1 MTTDPLSLIRQLIRE
16 ELQALRLADIGI
28 VSSVFPHS
36 EGDTHNYECHVKLRE
51 GNLELRNVPIATP
64 HIGMVSM
71 PNVGDLVLLSYV
83 NGDPNRAI
91 VVGRL
96 YSEKANPPEHEDKE
110 WRVVSPL
117 KEGVTAYAIDKE
129 ESIVINAGETML
141 TLKKDGD
148 IEIKGETN
156 LSAEIK
162 GNIELKT
169 EGEVKAEIK
178 GKLSLTGE
186 ADINIESNSNVTLK
200 CKDCKIDASGKIDLG
215 EGGAGV
221 ITEKSHKCYFTGK
234 ALVPSKTVKAKS

>member
-1 MTTDPLSLIRQLIRE
+1 MITDPLALIRQLIRE
-16 ELQALRLADIGI
+16 ELQALRLADIAV
-28 VSSVFPHS
+28 VSSVFPHA

-96 YSEKANPPEHEDKE
+96 YSDKANPPEHEDKE

-117 KEGVTAYAIDKE
+117 KDGVTAYAIDKE
-129 ESIVINAGETML
+129 ESIVISAGETMI
-141 TLKKDGD
+141 TLKKEGD
-148 IEIKGETN
+148 IEIKGEAN

-162 GNIELKT
+162 GNIDIKT
-169 EGEVKAEIK
+169 EGDLSAEIK
-178 GKLSLTGE
+178 GKLILKGE
-186 ADINIESNSNVTLK
+186 ADVNIESKGNVTLK
-200 CKDCKIDASGKIDLG
+200 CKDCTINASGNIDLG
-215 EGGAGV
+215 KGGAGI

-234 ALVPSKTVKAKS
+234 ALVPSKTVKAKG